1 MHPEGEIIRA
11 VFRIIKPGSFKD
23 MLSSKD
29 DMTVAEMKS
38 FLQSHLGEKSSTEL
52 FQELIN
58 AKQHEHEPLQ
68 QFLYRMMGLKQK
80 AIFISKQTDVDIK
93 YEPQTVQNVFL
104 RTVYQGF
111 SEKHDD
117 IRQEL
122 KPLLSDSRVV
132 VDTLLK
138 QVNKTASEEC
148 ERKWR
153 LGRSTRPKIAQ
164 AHSTDVTSSVF
175 SQEKPAPDTKIKDEL
190 VYKLNAQVQAL
201 TEAVNSLQT
210 RAGPAGVVPAPTSN
224 PQPICQ
230 CGNKQ
235 RQSRESK
242 KERPYG
248 CPDCVARGHTNCN
261 HCFVCGGEGH
271 RAIGCL
277 KRSKPLGNV
286 HWPQQRDNL

>member
-11 VFRIIKPGSFKD
+11 VFHIIKPGSFKD

-58 AKQHEHEPLQ
+58 AKQHEHEPPQ

-117 IRQEL
+117 IRREL
-122 KPLLSDSRVV
+122 KPLLSDSRVA

-138 QVNKTASEEC
+138 QVNKTTSEEC

-175 SQEKPAPDTKIKDEL
+175 RQEKPAPDTKTKDEL

-235 RQSRESK
+235 RQS
-242 KERPYG
+242 
-248 CPDCVARGHTNCN
+248 
-261 HCFVCGGEGH
+261 
-271 RAIGCL
+271 
-277 KRSKPLGNV
+277 
-286 HWPQQRDNL
+286 